1 MKKLH
6 PEDPKL
12 TAYIL
17 GELPPAEM
25 REIEREAALRPDIQ
39 TAIDDLIMTGQAIH
53 GAYST
58 GRMHL
63 DEGRRAAIHVAG
75 RSPQAERLVMTDRK
89 RHWRRATLVT
99 SAAAIL
105 ILAVVLT
112 LKNTPVTSNETL
124 ADSLTEEQEVQLRLW
139 FEGVE
144 APDALV
150 RYQVNL
156 PVVSGS
162 DTEIASAEEAGYQA
176 VLDLMQENPDLFF
189 EGVDPESVKAA
200 LPNLLRLPELKENPF
215 VSANEVARTQIPVT
229 SGTMGYKLVE
239 RFVRDQGVLPPR
251 ATVRI
256 EELIN
261 HVPYR
266 DTGDAILDDVMLGAE
281 LVRCPWDP
289 EKLLLSVL
297 VQNRTDKLLP
307 ADTALA
313 LEVNSDFI
321 RSYRL
326 IGYAS
331 GDGKDSSH
339 RLHRGLGA
347 DRSNMV
353 LYELQPATSSVL
365 RNHEVLCRAGLSL
378 GAHIDRALIV
388 PVASPPR
395 DWNNSSLNM
404 RTAAVIAGYGMV
416 LRESNY
422 RGKLN
427 AELLAQ
433 LAKDVLKD
441 ADLVEPQQ
449 QEALEL
455 VRDSLRLLAHL
466 DH

>member
-1 MKKLH
+1 ML
-6 PEDPKL
+6 
-12 TAYIL
+12 
-17 GELPPAEM
+17 
-25 REIEREAALRPDIQ
+25 LRVIP
-39 TAIDDLIMTGQAIH
+39 
-53 GAYST
+53 
-58 GRMHL
+58 
-63 DEGRRAAIHVAG
+63 
-75 RSPQAERLVMTDRK
+75 
-89 RHWRRATLVT
+89 
-99 SAAAIL
+99 

-112 LKNTPVTSNETL
+112 LKNTPVTTNTTL